1 MMSRI
6 ILIHFIFGLR
16 PEIMRGV
23 YLQQPASILAAK
35 EMAEKL
41 ELTHQCTAS
50 HQTHTKMKK
59 TNKAARQRGTQERRS
74 GSWRKS
80 ESVQLKACQSQY
92 QRQKRRPR
100 IHSTRLHCSFRS
112 IFRGELSGETWTGS
126 CVEIPS
132 EGSATGRQNRTIEE
146 TGFCRDCIFGGFDAS
161 EGDYVCRHH

>member
-1 MMSRI
+1 
-6 ILIHFIFGLR
+6 
-16 PEIMRGV
+16 MRGV

-50 HQTHTKMKK
+50 HQMHTKTKK

-80 ESVQLKACQSQY
+80 DAVQLKACPSQY

-100 IHSTRLHCSFRS
+100 IHSTRGCTAHSGALC
-112 IFRGELSGETWTGS
+112 RGELSGETWTGS

-132 EGSATGRQNRTIEE
+132 EGSATGRQNRTLEE